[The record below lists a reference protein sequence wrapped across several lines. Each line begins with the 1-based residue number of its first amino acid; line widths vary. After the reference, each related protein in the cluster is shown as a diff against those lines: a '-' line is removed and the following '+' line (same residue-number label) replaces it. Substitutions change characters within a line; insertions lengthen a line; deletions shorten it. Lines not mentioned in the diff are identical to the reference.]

1 MLSEEEAKERM
12 EDADENND
20 GMITWEEYISDA
32 YGIDGLSQEL
42 SDEEENAQV
51 PGWSKKK
58 WNPIVF
64 LQFLADCWR

>member
-51 PGWSKKK
+51 PGW
-58 WNPIVF
+58 
-64 LQFLADCWR
+64 